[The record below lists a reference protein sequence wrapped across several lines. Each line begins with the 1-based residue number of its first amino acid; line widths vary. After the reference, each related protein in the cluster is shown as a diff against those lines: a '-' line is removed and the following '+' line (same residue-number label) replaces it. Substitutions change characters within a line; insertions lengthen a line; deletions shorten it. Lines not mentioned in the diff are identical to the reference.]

1 VCSSD
6 LPITQKGKTRSRVTQ
21 PGLNETN
28 TEPELASNSPFS
40 TIDLAK
46 QALTNEV
53 KEQPKEQN
61 MVQSN
66 KESGQE
72 NKTSPKTDL
81 VKKSE
86 EKNVEK
92 PTGKKSN
99 EKKLTKTKKGF
110 GNNFAITAGVGG
122 DMSFIS
128 LNNPGKITLLYGAG
142 LSYGFAKRFS
152 VSAGFYVSRKIYAAT
167 PAQYNNTIYPY
178 LTEIEGDCKI
188 YQLPLSIGYHF
199 GQRKKHGWS
208 GSAGLTTL
216 LMKKEVYDYEYKNPS
231 GQYYYYTRKLND
243 VNKHYFS
250 VLSLS
255 AGYEY
260 RPGNRVSFSAGP
272 FVNIPLKGIG
282 FGKMK
287 LNSAGLQLNL
297 AVKPFA
303 KKK

>member
-1 VCSSD
+1 
-6 LPITQKGKTRSRVTQ
+6 LLKTE
-21 PGLNETN
+21 LDKK
-28 TEPELASNSPFS
+28 TEDKNS
-40 TIDLAK
+40 AK
-46 QALTNEV
+46 T
-53 KEQPKEQN
+53 
-61 MVQSN
+61 
-66 KESGQE
+66 
-72 NKTSPKTDL
+72 
-81 VKKSE
+81 
-86 EKNVEK
+86 
-92 PTGKKSN
+92 TGKKNSEN
-99 EKKLTKTKKGF
+99 KQAKTKKGF
-110 GNNFAITAGVGG
+110 GSNFAITASLGG

-128 LNNPGKITLLYGAG
+128 LNKPGKVTLLYGAG

-152 VSAGFYVSRKIYAAT
+152 VSAGFYVSRKIYSAT
-167 PAQYNNTIYPY
+167 PAQYNNTIYPN
-178 LTEIEGDCKI
+178 LTEIDGDCKI

-297 AVKPFA
+297 AVRPFA